1 MTRGRDRTCKNSAGI
16 SLYTLFH
23 QPTSKTINFT
33 TFFQMS
39 CQKALPI
46 SSEHGEDTL
55 ACFIRMRHTVCDNHS
70 NRSVATSVVGWFLSR
85 FGYLRKLGE
94 NELFFEVRA
103 KKRKTHTAAIKTTPI
118 FFSNI
123 HSARKSDDP
132 PTVSYS

>member
-1 MTRGRDRTCKNSAGI
+1 MTRGRDHTCKNSAGI

-23 QPTSKTINFT
+23 HPTSKTINFT
-33 TFFQMS
+33 TFFQRS
-39 CQKALPI
+39 CQKAI
-46 SSEHGEDTL
+46 SSEHGEDTP
-55 ACFIRMRHTVCDNHS
+55 ACFIRVRHTVCDNHS

-85 FGYLRKLGE
+85 LGYLRKLGE

-103 KKRKTHTAAIKTTPI
+103 EKKPHSCDKNTPI

-123 HSARKSDDP
+123 HGARKSVDP

>member
-1 MTRGRDRTCKNSAGI
+1 MTRGRGHTCKNLAGI

-46 SSEHGEDTL
+46 SSEHGEDTS
-55 ACFIRMRHTVCDNHS
+55 AFFIRVRHTVCDNHS

-85 FGYLRKLGE
+85 LGYLRKLGE

-103 KKRKTHTAAIKTTPI
+103 KKKKNPHSCDKNNPHL
-118 FFSNI
+118 FFK
-123 HSARKSDDP
+123 HPRRTK
-132 PTVSYS
+132 V